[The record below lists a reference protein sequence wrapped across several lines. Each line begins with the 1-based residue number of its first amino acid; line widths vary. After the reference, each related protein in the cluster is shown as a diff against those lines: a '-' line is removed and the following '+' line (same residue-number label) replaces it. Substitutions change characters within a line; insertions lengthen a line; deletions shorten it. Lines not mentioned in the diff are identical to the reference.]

1 MRFEKGHQK
10 QGGRVAG
17 TPNKVTKVLREQ
29 IEAIVQTM
37 LADVPNSLPDMP
49 TADRMKVLTAMLPY
63 VLPKLSSTDV
73 EVNVEEPPAK
83 PLPDWLIFLTNDELA
98 DAQPEPQVITTS
110 PLK

>member
-1 MRFEKGHQK
+1 MAHGKK
-10 QGGRVAG
+10 TGGRKAG
-17 TPNKVTKVLREQ
+17 TPNKMTKTLRQQVEK
-29 IEAIVQTM
+29 IVQTM
-37 LADVPNSLPDMP
+37 LADVPDALPGME
-49 TADRMKVLTAMLPY
+49 TADRMKVLTALLPY